1 MLGWK
6 DFRVNDFRVW
16 RCGTLSDALSYSQ
29 LLVANLFQIF
39 SCAQVS
45 FVKGALPQRFDC
57 YFLIFFGGSE
67 HQAVFVL
74 NHRCNAH
81 VGVDSPSPDRG
92 LWSAWHKNAQ
102 PWRCCCLSITCCKQT
117 RSASNQFKCAC
128 AVTRQVSLAGA
139 DAAKRLLRTM
149 RSPRAG
155 PQGNNI
161 GLLMWHASWCG
172 WPAHGN
178 LPHHPQECYI

>member
-57 YFLIFFGGSE
+57 YFFGGRNTRPYLFWITDAMHTLVSIAPPRTE
-67 HQAVFVL
+67 AYDPHGTKTL
-74 NHRCNAH
+74 
-81 VGVDSPSPDRG
+81 SPGD
-92 LWSAWHKNAQ
+92 AAA
-102 PWRCCCLSITCCKQT
+102 
-117 RSASNQFKCAC
+117 SASPAASRPAAQAISSS
-128 AVTRQVSLAGA
+128 VPVLLPVRSVSLELTLPSACCGQCGA
-139 DAAKRLLRTM
+139 RVQDH
-149 RSPRAG
+149 RA
-155 PQGNNI
+155 I
-161 GLLMWHASWCG
+161 T
-172 WPAHGN
+172 
-178 LPHHPQECYI
+178 